1 MRAIR
6 TIYVLPASA
15 IVGLALLIGPPS
27 RAQAQECVRLAC
39 IDVYTENGQIII
51 VGKKET
57 GPITAKSQSV
67 IKPKVIAPKVVA
79 PKVVAPRVIAPKP
92 VAPRVIAPTRV
103 PLKAIAPTRVSS
115 KPLVRKPASKDAP
128 RKVIQTSAAISLSDR
143 LVKLLPTGGIAYQPN
158 FEPLAK
164 VPIYFWCD
172 LPPIFQA
179 RVTVVGEAVDVLLR
193 PSFSWSYGDG
203 NFFQTTHL
211 GAPYPYG
218 EIVHTYSNAG
228 TYIVTLLTTWNGT
241 FSHNAQVRAITGQI
255 KTVSIV
261 TIKVVAAP
269 SRLVK

>member
-1 MRAIR
+1 MR
-6 TIYVLPASA
+6 TIYVLPAGA
-15 IVGLALLIGPPS
+15 IVALALLIGPPS
-27 RAQAQECVRLAC
+27 RAQAQECVRRAC

-51 VGKKET
+51 VGKRET
-57 GPITAKSQSV
+57 GPSTAKSQSV

-79 PKVVAPRVIAPKP
+79 PRVIASTRVPLK
-92 VAPRVIAPTRV
+92 VIAPTRV
-103 PLKAIAPTRVSS
+103 PLKAIAPRRVSS
-115 KPLVRKPASKDAP
+115 KPLVRKPASKGAP
-128 RKVIQTSAAISLSDR
+128 RKIIQTSAAISLSDR

-172 LPPIFQA
+172 LPPIFQT